1 MFGTFSFSDTT
12 FAESKLKNRN
22 NLEYNID
29 LEVQTLDKIE
39 AQVNVKAEKELEIDI
54 TKPQTFNL

>member
-22 NLEYNID
+22 NLEYNVD